1 VGNSRDLRGGSSA
14 TGGPTVLGERII
26 QRIDISDNIA
36 RFPDMTVKQHAIKT
50 IQELPDDVD
59 WEDVKE
65 RIEFLSAVEKG
76 LKELDSGQGI
86 LVEELEKEI
95 KEWTSK

>member
-1 VGNSRDLRGGSSA
+1 M
-14 TGGPTVLGERII
+14 
-26 QRIDISDNIA
+26 DISDNIT
-36 RFPDMTVKQHAIKT
+36 RFPGMTVKEHVLKT
-50 IQELPDDVD
+50 IQDLPDDIG

-86 LVEELEKEI
+86 PLEDIEKEI
-95 KEWTSK
+95 KAWKDELTTDYTDRHGFF